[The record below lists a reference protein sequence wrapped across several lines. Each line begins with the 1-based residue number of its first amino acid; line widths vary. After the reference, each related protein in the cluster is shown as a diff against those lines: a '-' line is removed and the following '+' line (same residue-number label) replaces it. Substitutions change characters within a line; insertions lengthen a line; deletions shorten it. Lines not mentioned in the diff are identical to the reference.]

1 MQHRPH
7 GAAPVLVFTR
17 QYRALMGLM
26 GRFIKLGARVDC
38 TTRIDQAEPKSG
50 AVYERMSLTIQHEI

>member
-1 MQHRPH
+1 M
-7 GAAPVLVFTR
+7 FTR